1 MVLKKRVIASSKS
14 QFPSLRPS
22 VWASYDTPISTD
34 RFGKTISAYVDWIW
48 DFRKHVAANKSE
60 GVIYFN
66 KEHYISNPGYY
77 QDVKHILWL
86 LIEQSLT
93 DRHTHTVSTY
103 LRWASILIH
112 LAIYCL
118 DQSITIATCLAHE
131 KIFLDF
137 INHHCPESL
146 KGYAISIAKTLFLV
160 RSEILGCE
168 VFDVRYSELEGFTAS
183 HKQEQTLVIPSRIL
197 FHCINTS
204 QKIISDFLEKSRNLK
219 RLSLQLHHETLD
231 YSGKTENL
239 HEAKIS
245 SLRFQQTVKKHKL
258 SAIAASYH
266 WNSPTSFGL
275 YLSKVQFACKTLVHI
290 YSGMRDDE
298 AYSLF
303 PGCFRNETIDG
314 STGYWLHGVTTKG
327 YGRRVPAAWV
337 TAIDLENAI
346 TASEE
351 ICYWIKQSCKI
362 EQPIPLFSS
371 ISHFSFTMSHNR
383 TKPDENG
390 YKLANLTHIKFN
402 TIYQN
407 EKFIITEADYQEV
420 RFIEYARNWDN
431 EQRFVPGNYWHFT
444 SHQFRRSLA
453 YYGIESGLVRYSSL
467 HDQLQHIRMRMTV
480 HYSKGGSYADSL
492 IGSSKSHFKHE
503 LIRVTSI
510 VRALDYVQTVLLS
523 EEKLIG
529 GYGNHVER
537 HIKPLGKEQIL
548 NSREKTVEQVKAGL
562 LSFKP
567 RATGGCMKATS
578 CHQHL
583 VHPLSACTGCAQGAL
598 IPSRVL
604 LAILEFKKFI
614 YTLHPGSPEHVSAMT
629 EIELTTKQLKLQ
641 NIEIE

>member
-1 MVLKKRVIASSKS
+1 MTLKTAAITSSNS
-14 QFPSLRPS
+14 QSPSLRPS
-22 VWASYDTPISTD
+22 LLVSYETPISRD
-34 RFGKTISAYVDWIW
+34 RFGKTISAYGDWFW
-48 DFRKHVAANKSE
+48 DFRKHVAANKVE

-66 KEHYISNPGYY
+66 KEPYISNPGYY
-77 QDVKHILWL
+77 QDVKHVLWL
-86 LIEQSLT
+86 LIEQNLT
-93 DRHTHTVSTY
+93 DRNTHIVSTY
-103 LRWASILIH
+103 LGWASTLTH

-118 DQSITIATCLAHE
+118 DQSITIATCLANE
-131 KIFLDF
+131 SIFLDF
-137 INHHCPESL
+137 INYHCPKSRINS
-146 KGYAISIAKTLFLV
+146 AISIAKKLFLV
-160 RSEILGCE
+160 RAEILGCE
-168 VFDVRYSELEGFTAS
+168 VFDARHSELRGFTAT
-183 HKQEQTLVIPSRIL
+183 HHQEQTLVIPSRVL

-204 QKIISDFLEKSRNLK
+204 QKIISDFLEKSENIK
-219 RLSLQLHHETLD
+219 RLSFQLHHEALE
-231 YSGKTENL
+231 YSGKTDSL
-239 HEAKIS
+239 TEAKIS
-245 SLRFQQTVKKHKL
+245 TRRFQQILKKHNL
-258 SAIAASYH
+258 SAIAATYD
-266 WNSPTSFGL
+266 WNNPTSFGL
-275 YLSKVQFACKTLVHI
+275 YLSKIQFSCKTLVHI

-298 AYSLF
+298 VYSLV

-351 ICYWIKQSCKI
+351 ICCWIKQACNI
-362 EQPIPLFSS
+362 EQTIPLFSN
-371 ISHFSFTMSHNR
+371 ISYFSFTMSHNR

-407 EKFIITEADYQEV
+407 EEFNITEADYQEV

-431 EQRFVPGNYWHFT
+431 EEIFVPGNYWHFT

-453 YYGIESGLVRYSSL
+453 YYGIESGLIRYSSL
-467 HDQLQHIRMRMTV
+467 HDQLQHIRMRMSV

-537 HIKPLGKEQIL
+537 NIKPLGKEQIL
-548 NSREKTVEQVKAGL
+548 NSREKTIEQVKAGL

-567 RATGGCMKATS
+567 RPTGGCMKATS

-583 VHPLSACTGCAQGAL
+583 VHPLSACTGCPQGAL
-598 IPSRVL
+598 IPSRIL

-614 YTLHPGSPEHVSAMT
+614 STLHPGSPEHVSAMT
-629 EIELTTKQLKLQ
+629 EIELTTKQLRLQ
-641 NIEIE
+641 NIEID